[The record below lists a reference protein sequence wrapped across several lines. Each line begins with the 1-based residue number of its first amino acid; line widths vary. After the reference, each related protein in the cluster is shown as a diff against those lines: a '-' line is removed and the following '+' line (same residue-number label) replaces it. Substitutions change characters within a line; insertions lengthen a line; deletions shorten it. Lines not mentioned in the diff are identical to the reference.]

1 MALNLSQ
8 STQFKVKELTLHTK
22 LGSVNIANI
31 YQEINIFDSVFM
43 AAMKGDILI
52 NDAIGLADKLLLDG
66 SEYISMKITKD
77 DEVTGTVFEKT
88 FRIVSLANR
97 KNVNQN
103 SETYVIHFV
112 SEEMVLSMQQK
123 INQSF
128 TGIYSDMVKKVM
140 NNVLRVPA
148 KRIANIEQTKGVH
161 SVVIPTL
168 SPFDAMEWVTKKAI
182 NSEGLPNM
190 LFFENKAGY
199 NFISLST
206 LISRTPITTI
216 NFEPKNISESRDDE
230 FLGARDV
237 RVVNQ
242 FNHLDNIEN
251 GVYAGK
257 FFGID
262 PLTRKVRIN
271 QIDYLQTYKKTN
283 KHLNKYPN
291 FAGGKNRTGKDS
303 AQMFDSKISL
313 YVFSSLRAGT
323 PYIATND
330 SKTGTIIDDTHSYV
344 FQRAPIFA
352 NLLQTTL
359 HINMPG
365 NFGLSSGYV
374 VNVKMPSR
382 SAKTDNQDVL
392 DDSLTGKYLI
402 TATHHMIT
410 PEKHVTILE
419 AATDSTNRV
428 FTTYQTG
435 EMAGASKV

>member
-8 STQFKVKELTLHTK
+8 STQFKIKELTLHTK

-31 YQEINIFDSVFM
+31 YQEINIFDSIFM
-43 AAMKGDILI
+43 VAMKGDILV

-66 SEYISMKITKD
+66 SEYVSIKVTKD
-77 DEVTGTVFEKT
+77 DETSGTVFDKT
-88 FRIVSLANR
+88 FRIVSISNR

-103 SETYVIHFV
+103 SETYIIHFV

-123 INQSF
+123 IDQSF
-128 TGIYSDMVKKVM
+128 TGIYSDMVKKIM
-140 NNVLRVPA
+140 ANVLKVPA
-148 KRIANIEQTKGVH
+148 KRIANIETTKGLH
-161 SVVIPTL
+161 SVVVPAI
-168 SPFDAMEWVTKKAI
+168 SPFEAMEWVSKKAI
-182 NSEGLPNM
+182 NNEGLPNM

-199 NFISLST
+199 NFVSLST
-206 LISRTPITTI
+206 LIGRNPISTI
-216 NFEPKNISESRDDE
+216 NFQPKNTSDSDTSE
-230 FLGARDV
+230 FMGARDV
-237 RVVNQ
+237 KVVHQ
-242 FNHLDNIEN
+242 FNHLENIKD

-257 FFGID
+257 FIGID
-262 PLTRKVRIN
+262 PLTRQVRSN
-271 QIDYLQTYKKTN
+271 KIDYLQTYKKTN

-291 FAGGKNRTGKDS
+291 FAGTKNRVGKDS

-352 NLLQTTL
+352 NLLQTIL

-382 SAKTDNQDVL
+382 SAKTDNQDIL

-410 PEKHVTILE
+410 PDKHVTILE
-419 AATDSTNRV
+419 TATDSTNRV

-435 EMAGASKV
+435 EMTGASKV